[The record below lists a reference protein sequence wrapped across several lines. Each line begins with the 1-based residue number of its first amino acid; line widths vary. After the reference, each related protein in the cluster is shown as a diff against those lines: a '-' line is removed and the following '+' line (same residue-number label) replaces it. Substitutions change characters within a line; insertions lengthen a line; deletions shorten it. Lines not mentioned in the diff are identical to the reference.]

1 MSTSERAAARSGI
14 RVELRGSGAATV
26 ETGLPVVDRLLE
38 RLAHYA
44 RFDLVLEVEPTS
56 ADAEL
61 AAAGR
66 AFGNALAE
74 PLHADDARGHGS
86 AVVPADEALAN
97 VALEVSERPVVYSN
111 VDLSEARVAGLKTDL
126 AARFLDEF
134 AAGAGVTMHVRLVEG
149 SDTQHV
155 LESIFKALGVAL
167 AQASRP
173 RGRGEQ

>member
-1 MSTSERAAARSGI
+1 M
-14 RVELRGSGAATV
+14 AATGQGRTSVRVNVLGRGDANV
-26 ETGLPVVDRLLE
+26 ETGLSVLDHLLE
-38 RLAHYA
+38 LLAAYA
-44 RFDLVLEVEPTS
+44 SFDVSLEVEPTS

-173 RGRGEQ
+173 RGRGAQ